1 MYKSLPT
8 TQKRKKEHPL
18 RRKTTHIILSFLL
31 GVAITTVVHV
41 ILSNQRVINA
51 AEAIC
56 TVFGRDE
63 QECKNGIGDVLN
75 MADNVTQNNAN
86 VEKE

>member
-8 TQKRKKEHPL
+8 THSRKKEHPF
-18 RRKTTHIILSFLL
+18 RKKAIHIILSFML

-41 ILSNQRVINA
+41 ILSNQRVITT

-75 MADNVTQNNAN
+75 MADTVTQNNAN